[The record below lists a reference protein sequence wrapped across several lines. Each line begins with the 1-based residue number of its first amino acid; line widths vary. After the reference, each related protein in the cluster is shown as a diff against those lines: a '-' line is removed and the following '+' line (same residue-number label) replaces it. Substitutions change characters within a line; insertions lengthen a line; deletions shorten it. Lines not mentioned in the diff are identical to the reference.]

1 MKRTGKTPRFKIQ
14 RRLMTEL
21 PGLGKA
27 GALERKPYPP
37 GQHGQ
42 QRKKFSEYGLQLEEK
57 QKVRVHYGL
66 REAQLRRFVLMAK
79 GKSNENWVSKL
90 ASLLELRIDS
100 LVFRLGFAPSIPSA
114 RQMVSHG
121 KVLVNGKKVTI
132 KSYVARVG
140 DVVTLSAPT
149 STAQDFLKAQSAP
162 RLPLPD
168 FLSVENPGSGAQG
181 KVVDEPK
188 LGDVPF
194 PFDSGKFTSYY
205 SSLKR

>member
-1 MKRTGKTPRFKIQ
+1 MKRKGKIARFKLQ

-42 QRKKFSEYGLQLEEK
+42 RRKKFSEYGLQLEEK
-57 QKVRVHYGL
+57 QKIRIHYGL
-66 REAQLRRFVLMAK
+66 REAQLRRFVLVAK
-79 GKSNENWVSKL
+79 AKADENWISTL

-114 RQMVSHG
+114 RQMISHG
-121 KVLVNGKKVTI
+121 RILVNGKKVSI
-132 KSYVARVG
+132 KSYIAKVG
-140 DVVTLSAPT
+140 DIVTLST
-149 STAQDFLKAQSAP
+149 SGYNNQDFLNAQGAP
-162 RLPLPD
+162 RLALPT
-168 FLSVENPGSGAQG
+168 FLTVDTGNTGVEG
-181 KVVDEPK
+181 KVVDRPA

-194 PFDSGKFTSYY
+194 PFDAGKFTSYY